1 MKDFFVD
8 NNFIIGNIFFYYIVI
23 VVAMFAGMNDRIRE
37 VNGGFEVPKRAKFR
51 YVKRIVPHANY
62 DSSLKPTYDYDIAL
76 LELQTPFNLDP
87 YIRTVCL
94 PPSTNCEL
102 LNVFQYKITQ
112 FLTNVK
118 KIKLSLMCMNISAC
132 V

>member
-1 MKDFFVD
+1 MLRTFA
-8 NNFIIGNIFFYYIVI
+8 FFYII
-23 VVAMFAGMNDRIRE
+23 VVVVMFAGMNDRIRE

-51 YVKRIVPHANY
+51 YVKRIVIHTSY

-76 LELQTPFNLDP
+76 LELQTPFEPDP

-102 LNVFQYKITQ
+102 SNVFKHKITQ
-112 FLTNVK
+112 FLNNVS
-118 KIKLSLMCMNISAC
+118 KIRLSLMSKTSA
-132 V
+132 